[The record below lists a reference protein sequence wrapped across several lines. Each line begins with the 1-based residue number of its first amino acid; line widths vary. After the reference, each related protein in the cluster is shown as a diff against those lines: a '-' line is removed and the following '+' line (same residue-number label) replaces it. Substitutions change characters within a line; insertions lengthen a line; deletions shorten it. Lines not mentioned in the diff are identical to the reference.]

1 MFNFDNVFQ
10 AYLSLFV
17 VMTFEG
23 WPGYVLLNI
32 GIIVLFMMVTTSN
45 IERAQKN
52 GQFPIDISITIDK
65 PVTSSYLDIPVTS
78 TDQ

>member
-23 WPGYVLLNI
+23 WPGYV
-32 GIIVLFMMVTTSN
+32 
-45 IERAQKN
+45 
-52 GQFPIDISITIDK
+52 
-65 PVTSSYLDIPVTS
+65 YLQIFYFNDAR
-78 TDQ
+78 